1 MQNKY
6 SLLFLFSLSSIL
18 LSCGTANY
26 MVRYSP
32 QPADTYTNGNLKSF
46 LRTNNKVNIVLRV
59 PNASEEVTTKSSGTS
74 MIKNSAYDR
83 AMDIY
88 YNAIEKE
95 LLKAGFSVRDRG
107 LFNEVLKKMQRDNK
121 QNIDY
126 SQIKELTETDVIL
139 EVIKIDPAVQYVTNK
154 LSVQDKKGN
163 WKEQT
168 GYGDFKKYG
177 ASAEYKVILLK
188 NNEMAGTYKFN
199 YAPCPNGCELS
210 AFNAKVKVNLKG
222 LQPQAYEGVEVDKM
236 EEFIKGSTR
245 DLISAIKGM

>member
-1 MQNKY
+1 MQKKY
-6 SLLFLFSLSSIL
+6 SILFLVSFSILL

-32 QPADTYTNGNLKSF
+32 QPPDTYTNNNLKSF
-46 LRTNNKVNIVLRV
+46 LKTNNKVNIVLRV
-59 PNASEEVTTKSSGTS
+59 PNVTEEVTTKNSGNSIAKTS
-74 MIKNSAYDR
+74 VYER
-83 AMDIY
+83 ANDIY

-126 SQIKELTETDVIL
+126 SQIKDLTETDIIL
-139 EVIKIDPAVQYVTNK
+139 EVIKIDPAVPYVTNK

-163 WKEQT
+163 WKEQSF
-168 GYGDFKKYG
+168 YGEYKRYG
-177 ASAEYKVILLK
+177 ASAEFKVILLK

-199 YAPCPNGCELS
+199 YAPCTSGCDLS
-210 AFNAKVKVNLKG
+210 AFNAKVKLNIKG
-222 LQPQAYEGVEVDKM
+222 PQAYEGVEVDKM